1 MTESSSLLEKA
12 VERILEMSA
21 DLQIKRCATTK
32 CSLAYHDLSVAIA
45 AHGDVL
51 CVLTML
57 QEQEQEQ
64 YSCTLGLLNSLHA
77 APESRAVA

>member
-1 MTESSSLLEKA
+1 MMESSSLLEKA

-32 CSLAYHDLSVAIA
+32 YSLAYHDLSVAIA
-45 AHGDVL
+45 AYGDVL
-51 CVLTML
+51 GVLTML
-57 QEQEQEQ
+57 DEQEQ

>member
-1 MTESSSLLEKA
+1 MMESSSLLEKA
-12 VERILEMSA
+12 VERILDMSA

-57 QEQEQEQ
+57 QEQEQ
-64 YSCTLGLLNSLHA
+64 YSCTLGLLNSLQA
-77 APESRAVA
+77 APESRAIV